1 MKTEREVEALKL
13 SIQEK
18 ISDTSAKASEA
29 WQEGNE
35 RLFNHYGREYVKYI
49 AQYNILLEVLRG

>member
-1 MKTEREVEALKL
+1 MKTEHEVEALKL

-18 ISDTSAKASEA
+18 ISDTGVKASEA

-35 RLFNHYGREYVKYI
+35 RLFKHYDREYAKYI
-49 AQYNILLEVLRG
+49 AQYNILIEVLRG

>member
-29 WQEGNE
+29 FQSSNKE
-35 RLFNHYGREYVKYI
+35 LFEYHDREHVKYI